1 MKNRFFPLLLATL
14 FVAFSLSSC
23 SKTDDGGGS
32 DGTASLSIRMTDA
45 PGNYDEVNVDIQGVE
60 VKGPAGGA
68 VSLNVNA
75 GIYNLLDFVN
85 GFDTLIASGGIQ
97 AGTITQIRL
106 ILGSNNSVKVNGVT
120 YPLSTPSAQQSG
132 LKLQVNQTLSPGID
146 YMLLLDFD
154 AQQSI
159 VEQGNGQYSLKPV
172 IRVVNATGLN
182 GSITGNIAPPSVIT
196 ALSAVDAGGLVY
208 GTYSDTTGSFLIPG
222 IPAGNYTLFVN
233 PPAPYLPDTLFNVAV
248 VNGQLTDVGQIVLQ

>member
-1 MKNRFFPLLLATL
+1 MKKHLLLPVAML
-14 FVAFSLSSC
+14 FGAFVALSSC
-23 SKTDDGGGS
+23 SKTEDESS

-45 PGNYDEVNVDIQGVE
+45 PANYDEVNVDIQGVE

-75 GIYNLLDFVN
+75 GVYNLLDFVN
-85 GFDTLIASGGIQ
+85 GFDTLIASGSIQ

-120 YPLSTPSAQQSG
+120 FPLSTPSAQQSG
-132 LKLQVNQTLSPGID
+132 LKLLVNKTLAPGIT

-172 IRVVNATGLN
+172 IRVVNAAGLN
-182 GSITGNIAPPSVIT
+182 GSIAGSITPPSVIT
-196 ALSAVDAGGLVY
+196 ALSAVDAGGVVY

-222 IPAGNYTLFVN
+222 IPAGNYTLIVN
-233 PPAPYLPDTLFNVAV
+233 PPAPYLPDTLFNVGV

>member
-1 MKNRFFPLLLATL
+1 MKNRLLLPV
-14 FVAFSLSSC
+14 FVSVFALLSFASC
-23 SKTDDGGGS
+23 SKSQEDSS
-32 DGTASLSIRMTDA
+32 DGVSTLSIRMTDA
-45 PGNYDEVNVDIQGVE
+45 PGNFDEVNVDIQGVE

-75 GIYNLLDFVN
+75 GIYNLLNFVN
-85 GFDTLIASGGIQ
+85 GLDTLIASGSIQ
-97 AGTITQIRL
+97 SGTITQIRL
-106 ILGSNNSVKVNGVT
+106 ILGSNNSVKVNGQV

-132 LKLQVNQTLSPGID
+132 LKLLVNQTLVPGVS

-172 IRVVNATGLN
+172 IRVVSTIGLN
-182 GSITGNIAPPSVIT
+182 GSITGSIVPPSVIT
-196 ALSAVDAGGLVY
+196 ALSAVDSGGNAF
-208 GTYSDTTGSFLIPG
+208 GTFSDTTGSFLIQG

-233 PPAPYLPDTLFNVAV
+233 PPAPYQADTLFNVAV
-248 VNGQLTDVGQIVLQ
+248 VNGQMTDVGQVLLQ

>member
-1 MKNRFFPLLLATL
+1 MKKNIWLPL
-14 FVAFSLSSC
+14 FVSLFAVLVFSSC
-23 SKTDDGGGS
+23 SKTEENGS
-32 DGTASLSIRMTDA
+32 DGTATLAIRLTDA
-45 PGNYDEVNVDIQGVE
+45 PANYDEVNVDIQGVE

-68 VSLNVNA
+68 VSLNINA
-75 GIYNLLDFVN
+75 GVYNLLDFVN
-85 GFDTLIASGGIQ
+85 GIDTLIASGSIQ

-106 ILGSNNSVKVNGVT
+106 ILGSNNSIKVNGVT

-132 LKLQVNQTLSPGID
+132 LKLLVNKTLAPGIA

-182 GSITGNIAPPSVIT
+182 GSIVGSISPSSIIT
-196 ALSAVDAGGLVY
+196 ALSAVDAGGIAY
-208 GTYSDTTGSFLIPG
+208 GTFSDSTGSFLIPG
-222 IPAGNYTLFVN
+222 IPAGTYTLYVN
-233 PPAPYLPDTLFNVAV
+233 PPAPFLPDTLLNVAV
-248 VNGQLTDVGQIVLQ
+248 ANGQLTDVGQIVLQ

>member
-1 MKNRFFPLLLATL
+1 MKKVLPLSIFAIALAIL
-14 FVAFSLSSC
+14 MFVSC
-23 SKTDDGGGS
+23 SKSDDEGS

-45 PGNYDEVNVDIQGVE
+45 PGNYDEVNIDIQSVE
-60 VKGPAGGA
+60 VKGPAGGTVA
-68 VSLNVNA
+68 LNVNA
-75 GIYNLLDFVN
+75 GVYNLLDFVN
-85 GFDTLIASGGIQ
+85 GLDTLIASGSIQ

-106 ILGSNNSVKVNGVT
+106 ILGSNNSVKVDGVV

-132 LKLQVNQTLSPGID
+132 LKLLVNQTLAPGVA

-172 IRVVNATGLN
+172 IRVVNTTGLN
-182 GSITGNIAPPSVIT
+182 GSIAGSIAPPAVVT
-196 ALSAVDAGGLVY
+196 ALSAVDAGGTAY

-222 IPAGNYTLFVN
+222 IPAGTYTLFVN
-233 PPAPYLPDTLFNVAV
+233 PPLPYLPDTLFNVSV